1 MTEAIRIE
9 ELSKIYGMGVQQVL
23 ALDKVSLTVNRGEF
37 VAIIGASGSGKSTFM
52 NVVGCLDRATSGEY
66 FLENINIKDKSDDE
80 LSHIRNKHIGFVFQS
95 FNLVSRTSAFRNIEL
110 PMIYSKV
117 PKAEREERT
126 RKLLVEVGLS
136 DRGHHMPNELSGGQ
150 KQRVAI
156 ARAMANDPSLLLA
169 DEPTGNLD
177 SKTSLEIMDIF
188 TRLNKEKGA
197 TILLVTH
204 ERSIA
209 ECADR
214 IITFHDGKIAG
225 DERTKGKGGNS

>member
-9 ELSKIYGMGVQQVL
+9 ELTKIYGMGVQQVL

-66 FLENINIKDKSDDE
+66 FLEGINIKDKTDDE
-80 LSHIRNKHIGFVFQS
+80 LSHIRNRYVGFVFQS

-110 PMIYSKV
+110 PMIYSKI

-126 RKLLVEVGLS
+126 RKILIEVGLS

>member
-9 ELSKIYGMGVQQVL
+9 ELTKIYGMGVQQVL

-66 FLENINIKDKSDDE
+66 FLEGINIKDKTDDE
-80 LSHIRNKHIGFVFQS
+80 LSHIRNRYVGFVFQS

-110 PMIYSKV
+110 PMIYSKI

-126 RKLLVEVGLS
+126 RKLLIEVGLS

-214 IITFHDGKIAG
+214 VITFHDGKIAG

>member
-9 ELSKIYGMGVQQVL
+9 ELTKIYGMGVQQVL

-66 FLENINIKDKSDDE
+66 FLEGINIKDKTDDE
-80 LSHIRNKHIGFVFQS
+80 LSHIRNRYVGFVFQS

-110 PMIYSKV
+110 PMIYSKI

-126 RKLLVEVGLS
+126 RKLLIEVGLS

>member
-9 ELSKIYGMGVQQVL
+9 ELTKIYGIGVQQVL

-80 LSHIRNKHIGFVFQS
+80 LSYIRNKHIGFVFQS

-110 PMIYSKV
+110 PMIYSKI

-126 RKLLVEVGLS
+126 RKLLIEVGLS

>member
-80 LSHIRNKHIGFVFQS
+80 LSYIRNKHIGFVFQS

-110 PMIYSKV
+110 PMIYSKI

-126 RKLLVEVGLS
+126 RKLLIEVGLS

>member
-66 FLENINIKDKSDDE
+66 FLEGINIKDKTDDE
-80 LSHIRNKHIGFVFQS
+80 LSHIRNRYVGFVFQS

-110 PMIYSKV
+110 PMIYSKI

-126 RKLLVEVGLS
+126 RKLLIEVGLS

>member
-9 ELSKIYGMGVQQVL
+9 ELTKIYGMGVQQVL

-66 FLENINIKDKSDDE
+66 FLEGINIKDKTDDE
-80 LSHIRNKHIGFVFQS
+80 LSHIRNRYVGFVLQS
-95 FNLVSRTSAFRNIEL
+95 SNLVSRTSAFRNIEL
-110 PMIYSKV
+110 PMIYSKI

-126 RKLLVEVGLS
+126 RKILIEVGLS

>member
-9 ELSKIYGMGVQQVL
+9 ELTKIYGMGVQQVL

-80 LSHIRNKHIGFVFQS
+80 LSYIRNKHIGFVFQS

-110 PMIYSKV
+110 PMIYSKI

-126 RKLLVEVGLS
+126 RKLLIEVGLS

>member
-9 ELSKIYGMGVQQVL
+9 ELTKIYGMGVQQVL

-80 LSHIRNKHIGFVFQS
+80 LSHIRNRYVGFVFQS

-110 PMIYSKV
+110 PMIYSKI

-126 RKLLVEVGLS
+126 RKLLIEVGLS